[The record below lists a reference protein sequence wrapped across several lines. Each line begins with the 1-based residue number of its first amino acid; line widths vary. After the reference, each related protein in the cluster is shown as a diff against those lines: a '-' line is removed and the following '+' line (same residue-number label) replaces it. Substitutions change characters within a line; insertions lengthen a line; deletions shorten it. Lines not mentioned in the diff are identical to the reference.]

1 MRRTT
6 RLRQLMEQGVVL
18 APGVYN
24 ALFAK
29 AVEHTG
35 FDAVYVT
42 GFGTAARYG
51 YPDVGLI
58 TQTEMVQNLK
68 HICRATNLP
77 VVADADTGYGNIINV
92 QRTVR
97 EYERAGV
104 AGMHLEDQVFPKK
117 CGFMEGKEV
126 IPLEEH
132 VQKIRAALDART
144 DPDTV
149 IIARTDA
156 LAPNG
161 WEDALARARAY
172 RETGADLVFVDG
184 IRTLNELEIYSRELA
199 QKGVPCLYN
208 GGLVT
213 AADAGRMGFK
223 IQILAGL
230 SLGAV
235 FKSATAA
242 MQELNSSGTTRQT
255 VAQFGPPAK
264 GETVNDILGVPKI
277 YELEQR
283 YDLATVKETVQ

>member
-1 MRRTT
+1 MSSAKI
-6 RLRQLMEQGVVL
+6 LRQLMKQGLVL

-29 AVEHTG
+29 AVESTG
-35 FDAVYVT
+35 FEAVYVT

-58 TQTEMVQNLK
+58 TQTEMAQNLR
-68 HICRATNLP
+68 HICRATELP
-77 VVADADTGYGNIINV
+77 VIADADTGYGNIINV
-92 QRTVR
+92 RRTVR

-104 AGMHLEDQVFPKK
+104 AGFHIEDQVFPKK
-117 CGFMEGKEV
+117 CGFMEGKAV

-132 VQKIRAALDART
+132 AQKIRAALDARSN
-144 DPDTV
+144 PDTI

-161 WEDALARARAY
+161 WEDALTRARAY
-172 RETGADLVFVDG
+172 HSVGADLIFVDG
-184 IRTLNELEIYSRELA
+184 IRTLDELNIYSKELA
-199 QKGVPCLYN
+199 LKGIPCLYN

-213 AADAGRMGFK
+213 AEKAQTKGFK

-230 SLGAV
+230 SLAAV

-255 VAQFGPPAK
+255 IAQYEQPLE
-264 GETVNDILGVPKI
+264 GETVNDILGVPAV

-283 YDLATVKETVQ
+283 YDLRQEKVQ

>member
-1 MRRTT
+1 MSSAKI
-6 RLRQLMEQGVVL
+6 LRQLMKQGLVL

-29 AVEHTG
+29 AVESTG
-35 FDAVYVT
+35 FEAVYVT

-58 TQTEMVQNLK
+58 TQTEMAQNLR
-68 HICRATNLP
+68 HICRATELP

-92 QRTVR
+92 RRTVR

-104 AGMHLEDQVFPKK
+104 AGFHIEDQVFPKK
-117 CGFMEGKEV
+117 CGFMEGKAV

-132 VQKIRAALDART
+132 AQKIRAALDARSN
-144 DPDTV
+144 PDTI

-161 WEDALARARAY
+161 WEDALTRARAY
-172 RETGADLVFVDG
+172 HSVGADLIFVDG
-184 IRTLNELEIYSRELA
+184 IRTLDELNIYSKELA
-199 QKGVPCLYN
+199 LKGIPCLYN

-213 AADAGRMGFK
+213 AEEAQSKGFK

-230 SLGAV
+230 SLAAV

-255 VAQFGPPAK
+255 IAQYEQPLE
-264 GETVNDILGVPKI
+264 GETVNDILGVPAV

-283 YDLATVKETVQ
+283 YDLRQEKVQ

>member
-1 MRRTT
+1 MSSAKI
-6 RLRQLMEQGVVL
+6 LRQLMKQGLVL

-29 AVEHTG
+29 AVESTG
-35 FDAVYVT
+35 FEAVYVT

-58 TQTEMVQNLK
+58 TQTEMAQNLR
-68 HICRATNLP
+68 HICRATELP
-77 VVADADTGYGNIINV
+77 VIADADTGYGNIINV
-92 QRTVR
+92 RRTVR

-104 AGMHLEDQVFPKK
+104 AGFHIEDQVFPKK
-117 CGFMEGKEV
+117 CGFMEGKAV

-132 VQKIRAALDART
+132 AQKIRAALDARSN
-144 DPDTV
+144 PDTI

-161 WEDALARARAY
+161 WEDALTRARAY
-172 RETGADLVFVDG
+172 HSVGADLIFVDG
-184 IRTLNELEIYSRELA
+184 IRTLDELNIYSKELA
-199 QKGVPCLYN
+199 LKGIPCLYN

-213 AADAGRMGFK
+213 AEEAQTKGFK

-230 SLGAV
+230 SLAAV

-255 VAQFGPPAK
+255 IAQYEQPLE
-264 GETVNDILGVPKI
+264 GETVNDILGVPAV

-283 YDLATVKETVQ
+283 YDLRQEKVQ

>member
-1 MRRTT
+1 MRRTSK
-6 RLRQLMEQGVVL
+6 LRQLMEQGVVL

-42 GFGTAARYG
+42 GFGSAARYG

-68 HICRATNLP
+68 HICRATSLP

-92 QRTVR
+92 RRTVR

-104 AGMHLEDQVFPKK
+104 AGFHIEDQVFPKK

-126 IPLEEH
+126 IPLAEH
-132 VQKIRAALDART
+132 VQKIRAALEART

-184 IRTLNELEIYSRELA
+184 IRTLEELEIYSRELA
-199 QKGVPCLYN
+199 QKGIPCLYN
-208 GGLVT
+208 GALVT
-213 AADAGRMGFK
+213 AEEAGRMGFK

-242 MQELNSSGTTRQT
+242 MQELNASGTTRQT
-255 VAQFGPPAK
+255 AAQFGVPGK
-264 GETVNDILGVPKI
+264 GETVNDILGVPEI
-277 YELEQR
+277 YELERR
-283 YDLATVKETVQ
+283 YDLATDKETA